1 MPTTH
6 IIAFKL
12 KEGTDL
18 VAARALFEK
27 AFDFKA
33 TVLQALTFHQDL
45 CKKPDGALYVRG
57 VRGGKQ
63 VTEGL
68 LGQIAKGWEWAFV
81 FEFANTDDLQYFLL
95 KDPEHQKFAA
105 SFRPLLADA
114 TALTFD
120 DKVF

>member
-6 IIAFKL
+6 IIAVKL

-18 VAARALFEK
+18 VAACALFEK
-27 AFDFKA
+27 AFDFK
-33 TVLQALTFHQDL
+33 DL
-45 CKKPDGALYVRG
+45 CKKPDGALYVRA

-120 DKVF
+120 DKVFE